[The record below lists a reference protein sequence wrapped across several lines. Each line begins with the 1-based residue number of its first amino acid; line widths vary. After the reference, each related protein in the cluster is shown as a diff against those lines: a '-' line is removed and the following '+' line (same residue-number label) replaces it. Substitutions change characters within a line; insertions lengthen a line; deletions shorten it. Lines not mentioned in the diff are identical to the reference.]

1 MRQFI
6 RFHLLLVLA
15 LLLAASSAQ
24 SQTVV
29 GVDILLAKARSL
41 ELRGRVDLAV
51 ENWRKVLLA
60 DPNQTE
66 ALAGLARS
74 AKQNGQTDQERSY
87 LDRLRK
93 INPGDPQIKA
103 VEQFRVF
110 TPEERHLL
118 DEAGRLA
125 MQHRPDES
133 MKIYREIFGDQQ
145 PPLGKWAEPF
155 YE

>member
-1 MRQFI
+1 MTRFI

-15 LLLAASSAQ
+15 LLVVTYAP
-24 SQTVV
+24 SQTAG

-41 ELRGRVDLAV
+41 ELRGRIDLAV
-51 ENWRKVLLA
+51 QNWRKVLLA

-74 AKQNGQTDQERSY
+74 ARQNGQTDEERSY

-93 INPGDPQIKA
+93 INPRDPQIAA
-103 VEQFRVF
+103 VEQLHVF
-110 TPEERHLL
+110 TPEERNRL

-125 MQHRPDES
+125 MQRKP
-133 MKIYREIFGDQQ
+133 
-145 PPLGKWAEPF
+145 
-155 YE
+155 